1 MTTNEGMLDRTLRIV
16 VGLVL
21 LSLVVVGPQTLWGL
35 VGIVPLL
42 TGIVGYCP
50 LYTALGVTT
59 CAGRARPQP
68 PARPA

>member
-21 LSLVVVGPQTLWGL
+21 LSLVVAGPQTLWGL

-50 LYTALGVTT
+50 LYTALGFTT
-59 CAGRARPQP
+59 CAAKPGSQP
-68 PARPA
+68 PAKPA